1 MRNSR
6 YNEPINDEKEII
18 AKQVSKCN
26 IKFIL
31 ATGKNICLGKLFDFK
46 KNPVFIWT
54 LAFGNYR
61 NIFQKKGETSMKM
74 KQILS
79 VGLAAAMLLA
89 SSVMV
94 SAAEA
99 QGGGQNSQ
107 QTDYE
112 LQVGAAVRDIT
123 PTEENGMLPIAAVGR
138 TTAEGVIDPL
148 HTRVIALND
157 GENTALIVSNETG
170 KGPYGP
176 LFAQELSDHTGVPL
190 ENIFYTATHAH
201 ATPEITSEI
210 DMSYITFDED
220 NEEVDNLQKW
230 GRLVYDQMM
239 DAADE
244 AIANLE
250 PVTMG
255 IGYSDSYINV
265 NRNAKYTNADGT
277 YYWAQGYD
285 FEGFSDKTLAAIRFT
300 SIETGNPVA
309 FIFNYAVHGV
319 VMYANQVLDGKTGI
333 SSDIGGYVCN
343 ALEDQN
349 EGAVAMFL
357 MGAAGDQNPIFGN
370 EIFTPSIETGE
381 KETTNQ
387 GSVEV
392 LEWLGKMLYFDT
404 KEAIKNIDTETGN
417 ASLGFEYGTTAIPAS
432 DGGDY
437 EVALQVLRIGSV
449 ALVGF
454 PGEMFN
460 EIGVNAIEESP
471 VEDTLWVNLVWS
483 HEGQSTGYHST
494 DLITVEGGQGR
505 NKNYLPGYLQD
516 AVTELTNELVAK
528 SIY

>member
-1 MRNSR
+1 
-6 YNEPINDEKEII
+6 
-18 AKQVSKCN
+18 
-26 IKFIL
+26 
-31 ATGKNICLGKLFDFK
+31 
-46 KNPVFIWT
+46 
-54 LAFGNYR
+54 
-61 NIFQKKGETSMKM
+61 MKM
-74 KQILS
+74 KQILTA
-79 VGLAAAMLLA
+79 GLAAAMLLA
-89 SSVMV
+89 SSVMA

-99 QGGGQNSQ
+99 QGGQGGAPAGPSAQ
-107 QTDYE
+107 QTVYE
-112 LQVGAAVRDIT
+112 LQAGAAVRDIT
-123 PTEENGMLPIAAVGR
+123 PTEENGMLPITAVGR

-190 ENIFYTATHAH
+190 DNIFYTATHAH

-220 NEEVDNLQKW
+220 DEEVDNLQKW

-255 IGYSDSYINV
+255 IGYSESYVNV

-277 YYWAQGYD
+277 YYWAQGYGFD
-285 FEGFSDKTLAAIRFT
+285 GFSDKTVAAIRFT
-300 SIETGNPVA
+300 SVETGDPVA

-319 VMYANQVLDGKTGI
+319 MMYANQVLDGKTGI

-343 ALEDQN
+343 ALEAQN

-370 EIFTPSIETGE
+370 EFFTPSIETGE
-381 KETTNQ
+381 KETTYQ

-392 LEWLGKMLYFDT
+392 LDWLGKLLYFDT
-404 KEAIKNIDTETGN
+404 KEAIKNIDTETGSV
-417 ASLGFEYGTTAIPAS
+417 ALGFEYGTTAIPAV

-437 EVALQVLRIGSV
+437 EIALQVLRIGNV

-460 EIGVNAIEESP
+460 EIGVNAIEASP
-471 VEDTLWVNLVWS
+471 MEDTLWVNLVWS
-483 HEGQSTGYHST
+483 HEGQQTGYHST
-494 DLITVEGGQGR
+494 DVITVEGGQGR
-505 NKNYLPGYLQD
+505 NKNYLPGYIQD
-516 AVTELTNELVAK
+516 AVTELTRELVAK
-528 SIY
+528 SLY